1 MDFPTYIDT
10 IARSAPADWNVE
22 NGPLFFQPAPD
33 PASAVLDASISTH
46 AFVMAFRKNLS
57 ITMAYGMLCHTHV
70 EADFVRFF
78 PNPDSSLR
86 YLDFFFNSALVFRET
101 LISVDGGQG
110 ILPVPNPGP
119 TQPWEVPR
127 RKCAVARLVHQIT
140 NPMRDFDDYFAHGH
154 LKAIDEYWPL

>member
-22 NGPLFFQPAPD
+22 SGPLFFQPSPD
-33 PASAVLDASISTH
+33 ASSAVLDASVSTH
-46 AFVMAFRKNLS
+46 LFVMAFRKNLCV
-57 ITMAYGMLCHTHV
+57 TMAYGMLCRANV
-70 EADFVRFF
+70 EVEFARSF

-127 RKCAVARLVHQIT
+127 KKSAVARLVHQIT
-140 NPMRDFDDYFAHGH
+140 NPMRDFDDYFTHAH